1 MKMIK
6 IFTIP
11 FSKSSETFFED
22 EPNQFLLNKKVN
34 SIKAEFFKN
43 RENFYWTV
51 FIDCDTV
58 IAESKDK
65 KEKGIDK
72 QDQPHIKLDEKDE
85 LLLKRLKEWRKQR
98 AEKEGIPVYIIANN
112 KELLAIVQ
120 SKPKSKEALKQIKG
134 YGKKKIEKYGDDV
147 LKIISGFL
155 P

>member
-1 MKMIK
+1 MIK

-22 EPNQFLLNKKVN
+22 DLNQFLLNKKVN

-51 FIDCDTV
+51 FVDCDTV
-58 IAESKDK
+58 IAASKDK

-72 QDQPHIKLDEKDE
+72 PDQPHIKLDEKDE

-112 KELLAIVQ
+112 KELLAIIQ
-120 SKPKSKEALKQIKG
+120 EKPKSKEALKKIKG
-134 YGKKKIEKYGDDV
+134 FGKKKIEKYGDDV
-147 LKIISGFL
+147 LKIVSGFL
-155 P
+155 Q

>member
-1 MKMIK
+1 MIK

-22 EPNQFLLNKKVN
+22 DLNQFLLNKKVN

-51 FIDCDTV
+51 FIDCDIV
-58 IAESKDK
+58 IEEFK
-65 KEKGIDK
+65 KKNEKGVDK
-72 QDQPHIKLDEKDE
+72 QDQPHLKLDEKDE

-134 YGKKKIEKYGDDV
+134 YGKKKIEKYGEDV
-147 LKIISGFL
+147 LKIVSGFL
-155 P
+155 Q

>member
-1 MKMIK
+1 MVK

-22 EPNQFLLNKKVN
+22 DLNQFLLNKKVN

-58 IAESKDK
+58 IAESKEK
-65 KEKGIDK
+65 KEKGINK

-85 LLLKRLKEWRKQR
+85 LLLKRLKEMRKQI
-98 AEKEGIPVYIIANN
+98 AEKEGIPVYIIATN
-112 KELLAIVQ
+112 VQ
-120 SKPKSKEALKQIKG
+120 LMEMIRLKPRSKEALKQIKG

-147 LKIISGFL
+147 LKIVSGFL
-155 P
+155 S

>member
-1 MKMIK
+1 MIK

-22 EPNQFLLNKKVN
+22 DLNQFLLNKKVN

-58 IAESKDK
+58 IAGIKDK
-65 KEKGIDK
+65 KEKEIAK
-72 QDQPHIKLDEKDE
+72 PDQPHIQLDEKDE

-98 AEKEGIPVYIIANN
+98 AEKEGIPVYIIATNAQ
-112 KELLAIVQ
+112 LMQMIQL
-120 SKPKSKEALKQIKG
+120 KPRSKEALKQIKG
-134 YGKKKIEKYGDDV
+134 CGKKKIEKYGDDV
-147 LKIISGFL
+147 LKIVGGFFQ
-155 P
+155 

>member
-1 MKMIK
+1 MVK

-22 EPNQFLLNKKVN
+22 DLNQFLLNKKVN

-58 IAESKDK
+58 IEEFKNK

-72 QDQPHIKLDEKDE
+72 QDQPQLKLDEKDE

-147 LKIISGFL
+147 LKIVSGFL
-155 P
+155 Q